1 MLALGLVVAAY
12 SARGTAP
19 GLLHRLPVAP
29 GAAQAATTPAQTPQ
43 DRVREMD
50 AGHEAGV
57 KAFPAPT
64 AGKGAQPLAPEIAAG
79 VKVFKITASE
89 IDWEI
94 TPGVKK
100 TAFAYNGAVPG
111 PTIRVTEGDRVR
123 LILKNNLKESTSI
136 HFHGLLIP
144 NNMDGVPFIT
154 QPPVK
159 PGESFTYEF
168 TARNPG
174 SHMYHSHHAADRQVP
189 LGLLGAFIIEPKNRS
204 AEPKVSQDQILILND
219 GFFGYTINGKGFP
232 ATAPIVAK
240 NGEWIRVRFMN
251 EGSDDPPDAPPRHA
265 DAGHHRGRLPGPA
278 AVSGRHLEH
287 LAGSA
292 VRRADPRD
300 RTRRVGVSLPS
311 PQPRRKRSRHA
322 RHGNGAHRQV
332 IIRRRPDGHRGL
344 VSV

>member
-1 MLALGLVVAAY
+1 MRFLKISVIPLSVALAFLAGTYAGRTAQPILPHIHSPLALRV
-12 SARGTAP
+12 
-19 GLLHRLPVAP
+19 
-29 GAAQAATTPAQTPQ
+29 AQAATTPAQTVQ

-64 AGKGAQPLAPEIAAG
+64 AGKGAQPLAPEIAGG

-111 PTIRVTEGDRVR
+111 PTIRGTEGDRVR

-159 PGESFTYEF
+159 PGE
-168 TARNPG
+168 
-174 SHMYHSHHAADRQVP
+174 
-189 LGLLGAFIIEPKNRS
+189 
-204 AEPKVSQDQILILND
+204 
-219 GFFGYTINGKGFP
+219 
-232 ATAPIVAK
+232 
-240 NGEWIRVRFMN
+240 
-251 EGSDDPPDAPPRHA
+251 
-265 DAGHHRGRLPGPA
+265 
-278 AVSGRHLEH
+278 
-287 LAGSA
+287 
-292 VRRADPRD
+292 
-300 RTRRVGVSLPS
+300 
-311 PQPRRKRSRHA
+311 
-322 RHGNGAHRQV
+322 
-332 IIRRRPDGHRGL
+332 
-344 VSV
+344 

>member
-1 MLALGLVVAAY
+1 MRFPKIGLIPLLVALAFVAGTYTGRTAQPLLGQVHSPL
-12 SARGTAP
+12 AP
-19 GLLHRLPVAP
+19 RV
-29 GAAQAATTPAQTPQ
+29 AQAASTPAQTPQ

-94 TPGVKK
+94 APGVKK

-251 EGSDDPPDAPPRHA
+251 EGLMIHPMHLHGMPMRVITA
-265 DAGHHRGRLPGPA
+265 DGYP
-278 AVSGRHLEH
+278 V
-287 LAGSA
+287 
-292 VRRADPRD
+292 
-300 RTRRVGVSLPS
+300 
-311 PQPRRKRSRHA
+311 PQPYQVDTLNISPGQWFDVLIHA
-322 RHGNGAHRQV
+322 TEPGVWAFHCHLLNHAESDHGMHGMV
-332 IIRRRPDGHRGL
+332 TVLI
-344 VSV
+344 VK

>member
-1 MLALGLVVAAY
+1 MRVPKSGWALLMLGLGLVVAAY

-19 GLLHRLPVAP
+19 GLLYRHPAAP
-29 GAAQAATTPAQTPQ
+29 GAAQAATAPAQTPQ
-43 DRVREMD
+43 DRVRAMD

-64 AGKGAQPLAPEIAAG
+64 VGKGAQPLAPEIAGG

-94 TPGVKK
+94 APGVKK

-168 TARNPG
+168 TTRNPG

-232 ATAPIVAK
+232 ATEPIVAK
-240 NGEWIRVRFMN
+240 KGDWIRVRFMN
-251 EGSDDPPDAPPRHA
+251 EGLMIHPMHLHGMPMRVITA
-265 DAGHHRGRLPGPA
+265 DGYP
-278 AVSGRHLEH
+278 V
-287 LAGSA
+287 
-292 VRRADPRD
+292 
-300 RTRRVGVSLPS
+300 
-311 PQPRRKRSRHA
+311 PQPYQVDTLNIAPGQRFDVLIHA
-322 RHGNGAHRQV
+322 TEAGVWAFHCHLLNHAESDHGMHGMVTALIV
-332 IIRRRPDGHRGL
+332 K
-344 VSV
+344 